1 MPSTEILVF
10 APLIVLL
17 AYVTFGMA
25 GFGSTLVSIPLLAHL
40 LPLQTVLPMVAVL
53 DCVGSLSMGL
63 RLRADI
69 NKREFLPLLPF
80 MLAGMVAGVFLLLRL
95 PGEVL
100 IACLGLFALFYGTLY
115 ALNRGSSL
123 RIARW
128 ATAPIGLVAGTCSSL
143 FGVGG
148 PIYVMYLAGRGATP
162 EQIRATVPV
171 IFIFTTIGRIALY
184 SAAGLFSWQVLGYA
198 AALLPLMFLGLHLGH
213 RLHLNLPRDTLIRV
227 IGGLLMA
234 SGVSLLLRALNS
246 TA

>member
-53 DCVGSLSMGL
+53 DCLGSLSMGL

-143 FGVGG
+143 LGVGG

-234 SGVSLLLRALNS
+234 SGVSLLLRALSS